1 MKIEITGYSD
11 DLIEVDGDLRLEF
24 DNIKWDKGLIVS
36 NEHGESVIVD
46 LIFDDNGVW
55 RITHNGKNS
64 PNWTF
69 ELEKAPE
76 NDDDDYTDK
85 LTIEA
90 SGKLF
95 VGVYDKY

>member
-24 DNIKWDKGLIVS
+24 DNINSDKGLIVS
-36 NEHGESVIVD
+36 NKRGESVIVD
-46 LIFDDNGVW
+46 LDFIDGIW
-55 RITHNGKNS
+55 RITHNGENL

-76 NDDDDYTDK
+76 NDDDIYTDK
-85 LTIEA
+85 LTIT
-90 SGKLF
+90 SLDKLL
-95 VGVYDKY
+95 VAVYDK